1 MKNLIA
7 RISVIGALLAVA
19 GAADAQWYESYRPH
33 ESMYIFNYEVSNAV
47 GSFSDNFVN
56 DTSWRGFGFE
66 GRSMIRDRISLGL
79 GFDFNRYSQT
89 HSMVTESAGNG
100 GTISG
105 PVYRYADQFA
115 IKALLHAYFS
125 SGPLRPYA
133 GLGIGGVWSYSYS
146 QIADIGVSDD
156 GFDFILSPEVGLTF
170 TLAKGASSAGVNLAV
185 RYNYTTADFQK
196 VTDAQSFAVVLG
208 LYTAY

>member
-1 MKNLIA
+1 MKTMIA

-19 GAADAQWYESYRPH
+19 GAADAQWYDTYRPR
-33 ESMYIFNYEVSNAV
+33 ESIYIFNYEMSNAL
-47 GSFSDNFVN
+47 GSFSDKFI
-56 DTSWRGFGFE
+56 DATSWRGFGFE
-66 GRSMIRDRISLGL
+66 GRSMIRDRISVGL

-89 HSMVTESAGNG
+89 HSMLTASAGNG

-125 SGPLRPYA
+125 GGPLRPYA

-146 QIADIGVSDD
+146 QVADLGVADD

-185 RYNYTTADFQK
+185 RYNYTTADFQQ